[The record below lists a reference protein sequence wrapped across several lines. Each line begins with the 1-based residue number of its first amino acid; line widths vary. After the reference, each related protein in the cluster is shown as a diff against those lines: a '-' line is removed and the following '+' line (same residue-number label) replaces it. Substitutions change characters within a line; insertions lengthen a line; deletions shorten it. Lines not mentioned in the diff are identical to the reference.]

1 MCAGPFAPIGLQIS
15 GCQET
20 CDKSTRMKFTF
31 RQLTYFIAAA
41 ETGSITLASKRANIS
56 QPAISTAI
64 SHIEREL
71 DVQLFLR
78 HHAQGL
84 SLTPAGR
91 ALLRDAKQ
99 LLKQANGLYSAAAE
113 FGHQMRGELT
123 VGWFSTLA
131 PIVMPELV
139 HSFIKAYPDAQIR
152 SVEGHQEG
160 LVSSLREAQIEV
172 AVTYDLQIAEDISFL
187 PLATLPPHAL
197 FGAAHPLAR
206 ERTVKLSQLAAL
218 PMVLLDMPL
227 SREYFLALFSR
238 DRLEPNIALSSEKPD
253 VVRTMVANG
262 LGYSLA
268 NVRPRAD
275 VALDGRR
282 VFRVPLSGDPPAVRI
297 GIATLKQ
304 LRKTR
309 LVEAFERHCQEL
321 ISEDYVP
328 GMAAAEGGRRRKRRR
343 P

>member
-1 MCAGPFAPIGLQIS
+1 
-15 GCQET
+15 
-20 CDKSTRMKFTF
+20 MKFTF
-31 RQLTYFIAAA
+31 RQLSYFIAAA
-41 ETGSITLASKRANIS
+41 ETGSITLASKNANIS

-99 LLKQANGLYSAAAE
+99 LLKQADGLYSAAADIS
-113 FGHQMRGELT
+113 HQMRGELS

-131 PIVMPELV
+131 PIVMPETV
-139 HSFIKAYPDAQIR
+139 HAFLKAFPETQIR
-152 SVEGHQEG
+152 NIESHQEG
-160 LVSSLREAQIEV
+160 LVKSLRDAQIEL
-172 AVTYDLQIAEDISFL
+172 AITYDLQISDDISFL
-187 PLATLPPHAL
+187 PLATLPPYAL
-197 FGAAHPLAR
+197 FGAGHPLAR
-206 ERTVKLSQLAAL
+206 ERTVKLSQLASL
-218 PMVLLDMPL
+218 PMVLLDMPM
-227 SREYFLALFSR
+227 SREYFLALFFK
-238 DRLEPNIALSSEKPD
+238 DRLEPTIAWSSPKLD
-253 VVRTMVANG
+253 VVRSMVANG

-282 VFRVPLSGDPPAVRI
+282 LFRVPLSGDPPPMRL

-304 LRKTR
+304 LKKTR
-309 LVEAFERHCQEL
+309 LVEAFERHCQGL

-328 GMAAAEGGRRRKRRR
+328 GMAPPIAGRRRKRRKLKA

>member
-1 MCAGPFAPIGLQIS
+1 
-15 GCQET
+15 
-20 CDKSTRMKFTF
+20 MKFTL

-41 ETGSITLASKRANIS
+41 ETGSITVASKRANIS

-99 LLKQANGLYSAAAE
+99 LLKQAESLYSSAADVS
-113 FGHQMRGELT
+113 QQLRGELS

-139 HSFIKAYPDAQIR
+139 SSFLKAYPETRIR
-152 SVEGHQEG
+152 SVETDQEG
-160 LVSSLREAQIEV
+160 LLGGLRRAETEIAL
-172 AVTYDLQIAEDISFL
+172 TYDLQISEDISFV
-187 PLATLPPHAL
+187 PLATLPPYAL
-197 FGAAHPLAR
+197 FGASHPLAR
-206 ERTVKLSQLAAL
+206 ERSVKLSQLAPS
-218 PMVLLDMPL
+218 PMVLLDMPV
-227 SREYFLALFSR
+227 SREYFLALFIR
-238 DRLEPNIALSSEKPD
+238 ERLEPNIAWSSSQLD

-262 LGYSLA
+262 LGYTLA

-275 VALDGRR
+275 AALDGRR
-282 VFRVPLSGDPPAVRI
+282 LYRVPLSGDQPPLKI
-297 GIATLKQ
+297 GIATLRELK
-304 LRKTR
+304 KTR
-309 LVEAFERHCQEL
+309 LVEAFERHCEEL
-321 ISEDYVP
+321 ITETYIP
-328 GMAAAEGGRRRKRRR
+328 GMAASVPPQRRKRR
-343 P
+343 

>member
-1 MCAGPFAPIGLQIS
+1 
-15 GCQET
+15 
-20 CDKSTRMKFTF
+20 MKFSF
-31 RQLTYFIAAA
+31 RQLRYFIAAG

-99 LLKQANGLYSAAAE
+99 LLKQAEGLYSAAADIS
-113 FGHQMRGELT
+113 HHMRGELS

-139 HSFIKAYPDAQIR
+139 GSFLKAYPETKIR
-152 SVEGHQEG
+152 SSESHQEG
-160 LVSSLREAQIEV
+160 LLNSLRRAESEV
-172 AVTYDLQIAEDISFL
+172 AITYDLQLSGDVAFL
-187 PLATLPPHAL
+187 PLATLSPHAL
-197 FGAAHPLAR
+197 FGASHPLAR
-206 ERTVKLSQLAAL
+206 ERTVKLTQLASL
-218 PMVLLDMPL
+218 PMVLLDMPM
-227 SREYFLALFSR
+227 SREYFLALFIR
-238 DRLEPNIALSSEKPD
+238 ERLEPNIVWSSAQFD

-262 LGYSLA
+262 LGYTLA

-282 VFRVPLSGDPPAVRI
+282 VHRVPLAGDSPPLRI
-297 GIATLKQ
+297 GIATLKE
-304 LRKTR
+304 LKKTR
-309 LVEAFERHCQEL
+309 LVDAFERHCQEL
-321 ISEDYVP
+321 ISESYIP
-328 GMAAAEGGRRRKRRR
+328 GMAAATVLRRRTRTLRR
-343 P
+343 

>member
-1 MCAGPFAPIGLQIS
+1 
-15 GCQET
+15 
-20 CDKSTRMKFTF
+20 MKFTL
-31 RQLTYFIAAA
+31 RQLSYFIAAA
-41 ETGSITLASKRANIS
+41 ETGSITLASKRASIS

-91 ALLRDAKQ
+91 SLLREAKQ
-99 LLKQANGLYSAAAE
+99 LLKQAEGLYSAAADI
-113 FGHQMRGELT
+113 GRQMRGELS

-139 HSFIKAYPDAQIR
+139 QSFLKAFPDVRVR
-152 SVEGHQEG
+152 SHESHQEG
-160 LVSSLREAQIEV
+160 LLSNLREAQIEM
-172 AVTYDLQIAEDISFL
+172 AITYDLEISEDVDFL
-187 PLATLPPHAL
+187 PLATLPPYAL
-197 FGAAHPLAR
+197 FGASHPFAR
-206 ERTVKLSQLAAL
+206 ERTIKLGQLAAM
-218 PMVLLDMPL
+218 PMVLLDLPV
-227 SREYFLALFSR
+227 SREYFLALFIR
-238 DRLEPNIALSSEKPD
+238 ERLKPNIAFSSIKFE

-262 LGYSLA
+262 LGYSLG

-282 VFRVPLSGDPPAVRI
+282 LHRVALAGDPPALRI

-304 LRKTR
+304 LKKTR
-309 LVEAFERHCQEL
+309 LAEAFERHCQEL
-321 ISEDYVP
+321 ISDNYIP
-328 GMAAAEGGRRRKRRR
+328 GMAPATATRRR
-343 P
+343 PRTPRR

>member
-1 MCAGPFAPIGLQIS
+1 
-15 GCQET
+15 
-20 CDKSTRMKFTF
+20 MKFTL
-31 RQLTYFIAAA
+31 RQLAYFIAAA
-41 ETGSITLASKRANIS
+41 ETGSITLASKRASIS

-64 SHIEREL
+64 AHIEREL

-91 ALLRDAKQ
+91 SLLREAKQ
-99 LLKQANGLYSAAAE
+99 LLKQAEGLYSAAADVS
-113 FGHQMRGELT
+113 HQMRGELS

-139 HSFIKAYPDAQIR
+139 QAFLKAFPDTRIR
-152 SVEGHQEG
+152 SQEGHQEG
-160 LVSSLREAQIEV
+160 LLTQLREAQIEL
-172 AVTYDLQIAEDISFL
+172 AITYDLQISDDVDFL

-197 FGAAHPLAR
+197 FGAAHPFAR
-206 ERTVKLSQLAAL
+206 ERTVKLSQLAAMPMVILDL
-218 PMVLLDMPL
+218 PM
-227 SREYFLALFSR
+227 SREYFLALFLR
-238 DRLEPNIALSSEKPD
+238 ERLKPNIAWSSVKFE

-262 LGYSLA
+262 LGYSLG

-282 VFRVPLSGDPPAVRI
+282 LHRVALAGDQPPLHI

-304 LRKTR
+304 LKKTR
-309 LVEAFERHCQEL
+309 LAEVFERHCQEL
-321 ISEDYVP
+321 ISEDYIP
-328 GMAAAEGGRRRKRRR
+328 GMAPTATARRRRTR
-343 P
+343 